1 LPPWPARVAVA
12 SFVTVWTAS
21 QILIP
26 LRFLAYPGFV
36 SWHEQGHQ
44 FSWQMMLRSKAGAVR
59 FVVRD
64 PSTGQTWYVEPEEH
78 LDDRQVRK
86 MATHPE
92 MIRQFAHHLARVWAD
107 QYGTRDAEV
116 RVLSA
121 TSLNGRPAQPLIDPN
136 RDLTKVDFSWRPTDW
151 VLPWPGPLP
160 PREQLWQDDIDQA
173 LERMATAET
182 AEALETTGATT
193 PAAK

>member
-1 LPPWPARVAVA
+1 
-12 SFVTVWTAS
+12 
-21 QILIP
+21 
-26 LRFLAYPGFV
+26 V

-44 FSWQMMLRSKAGAVR
+44 FSWQMMLRTKAGAVR

-64 PSTGQTWYVEPEEH
+64 PATGQTWYVEPEEH

-92 MIRQFAHHLARVWAD
+92 MIRQFAHYLARVWAKE
-107 QYGTRDAEV
+107 QATPNAEV

-121 TSLNGRPAQPLIDPN
+121 TSLNGRPAQPLIDPT
-136 RDLTKVDFSWRPTDW
+136 RDLTKVEFSLRPVDW

-160 PREQLWQDDIDQA
+160 PREKLWPDDIDEA
-173 LERMATAET
+173 LERFATAQT
-182 AEALETTGATT
+182 VATTGATA
-193 PAAK
+193 PEEK